1 MNYDGS
7 DIRPPRA
14 VLILLAIVLVGASLL
29 FWAPSL
35 LRAVL
40 A

>member
-14 VLILLAIVLVGASLL
+14 VLIVLAVVLIGASLL

-35 LRAVL
+35 FRAVL

>member
-14 VLILLAIVLVGASLL
+14 VLVVLAVVLIGASLL
-29 FWAPSL
+29 FWTPSL
-35 LRAVL
+35 VRWAL
-40 A
+40 